1 MISPKVW
8 RCRQANMLVAC
19 RRSFD
24 RSVKEIVKSLFFPF
38 QVNDATGKTKEA
50 LEQTRTNIQKTAEDL
65 RKAHPEVE
73 QQANAMREKIESAVK
88 NVAVVSSSV

>member
-1 MISPKVW
+1 
-8 RCRQANMLVAC
+8 MLLAC
-19 RRSFD
+19 QRSFD
-24 RSVKEIVKSLFFPF
+24 RCMEEIVKSLFFPS